1 MIEIF
6 HSTNASIDLKQLDKA
21 KTGSWV
27 YVVEPSEEEFIILC
41 NDFDLD
47 LDLLK
52 DATDIYETP
61 RVERDGSN
69 TYVFARYCFPKGV
82 DIATEPILIVYT
94 KNNLIT
100 IQRRKSPILDRI
112 LDGTEPVATT
122 QKTKTFLQILSAI
135 NYSYERHMYSVNK
148 HIIGLRGKLS
158 KTDIKNEYFIE
169 FIDIEENL
177 NEYLTALQPQS
188 VMYKNLLNGRFLP
201 LYEADKDLVEDLLLA
216 TTELID
222 LIKSRIKTI
231 SNIRDAYSTIMAN
244 NLNRIFKRLTSIG
257 IFLTIPTIIASLY
270 GMNVRLPGVDGETTT
285 AFWEILLIIIISTA
299 GITYLFKKLKWF

>member
-1 MIEIF
+1 MIDIF
-6 HSTNASIDLKQLDKA
+6 HSTNASIELKKLDRA
-21 KTGSWV
+21 KTGSWLN
-27 YVVEPSEEEFIILC
+27 VVEPTEAELNQLVDSYG
-41 NDFDLD
+41 LD
-47 LDLLK
+47 LDLLN
-52 DATDIYETP
+52 DANDIYETP
-61 RVERDGSN
+61 RVERDGNN
-69 TYVFARYCFPKGV
+69 TYVFARYCYPKGV
-82 DIATEPILIVYT
+82 AIATEPILIIYT

-100 IQRRKSPILDRI
+100 IQRRQNPILDRI
-112 LDGTEPVATT
+112 LSGSESIATT
-122 QKTKTFLQILSAI
+122 QRTKAFLQILTAI
-135 NYSYERHMYSVNK
+135 NYSYEKHMYSVNK

-188 VMYKNLLNGRFLP
+188 TMYKNLLNGRFLP
-201 LYEADKDLVEDLLLA
+201 LYEADKDLVEDLQLT

-257 IFLTIPTIIASLY
+257 IFLTIPTIVASIY
-270 GMNVRLPGVDGETTT
+270 GMNVTLPGANGSAT
-285 AFWEILLIIIISTA
+285 FWEILVLIVLGT
-299 GITYLFKKLKWF
+299 GGTVYLFKKLKWI

>member
-1 MIEIF
+1 MINIF
-6 HSTNASIDLKQLDKA
+6 HSTNVSTDLKTLPKA
-21 KTGSWV
+21 KNGSWV
-27 YVVEPSEEEFIILC
+27 HVVEPTDEELEQLC
-41 NDFDLD
+41 NEFNLD
-47 LDLLK
+47 IDLLK
-52 DATDIYETP
+52 DANDIYETP
-61 RVERDGSN
+61 RVERDGGHA
-69 TYVFARYCFPKGV
+69 YVFARYCFPQGI

-100 IQRRKSPILDRI
+100 IQRRKHTILDRLI
-112 LDGTEPVATT
+112 NGAEPVATT
-122 QKTKTFLQILSAI
+122 QKTKTFLQILAAI

-188 VMYKNLLNGRFLP
+188 GMYKSLLNGRFLP
-201 LYEADKDLVEDLLLA
+201 LFEADKDLVEDLLLT

-257 IFLTIPTIIASLY
+257 IFLTVPTIVASLY
-270 GMNVRLPGVDGETTT
+270 GMNVKLPNEDAPY
-285 AFWEILLIIIISTA
+285 AFFEIMIIIGLATA
-299 GITYLFKKLKWF
+299 GIIFVFKRLKWL